1 MKNMKKN
8 FQYTYKEVEE
18 VEDIIIDIALD
29 TMVFQEEDTI
39 KDYKITYKD
48 YCEIENISIIKK
60 KDKYIIDVNGATG
73 ELKIDENECYRLM
86 LKKKKKKILSRINE
100 NYVRK

>member
-1 MKNMKKN
+1 MKTNSKYN
-8 FQYTYKEVEE
+8 YKEVEE
-18 VEDIIIDIALD
+18 VEDIIIEIALD
-29 TMVFQEEDTI
+29 TIDFQEEDTI

-60 KDKYIIDVNGATG
+60 KDKYIIDVNGTTG
-73 ELKIDENECYRLM
+73 ELKIDENEYYKLM
-86 LKKKKKKILSRINE
+86 LKIFELMIFSRVKE

>member
-1 MKNMKKN
+1 MENKAK
-8 FQYTYKEVEE
+8 YEYKEVEE

-60 KDKYIIDVNGATG
+60 KDKYIIDVNGTTG

-86 LKKKKKKILSRINE
+86 LKIYELMILSRVNE

>member
-8 FQYTYKEVEE
+8 LQYTYKEVEE
-18 VEDIIIDIALD
+18 VEDIIIDIVLD
-29 TMVFQEEDTI
+29 TVVFQEEDTI

-60 KDKYIIDVNGATG
+60 KDKYIIDVNGTTG
-73 ELKIDENECYRLM
+73 ELKIDENEYYKLM
-86 LKKKKKKILSRINE
+86 LKIFELMILSRVKE

>member
-1 MKNMKKN
+1 MENKAK
-8 FQYTYKEVEE
+8 YEYKEVEE
-18 VEDIIIDIALD
+18 VEEIEDIIIDIALD

-60 KDKYIIDVNGATG
+60 KDKYIIDVNGTTG

-86 LKKKKKKILSRINE
+86 LKIYELMILSRVNE

>member
-1 MKNMKKN
+1 MKKN
-8 FQYTYKEVEE
+8 FKYTYKEVEE
-18 VEDIIIDIALD
+18 VEDIIIEIALD
-29 TMVFQEEDTI
+29 TIVFQEEDTI
-39 KDYKITYKD
+39 IDYKITYKD

-60 KDKYIIDVNGATG
+60 KDKYIIDVNGTTS

-86 LKKKKKKILSRINE
+86 LKIFELMILSRVKE